1 MLNRFV
7 GWLRQWEFHT
17 KRLDFYRDWAR
28 SIERR
33 EPLPAFLAAEIA
45 ISRAK
50 HTLNRARATALSQ
63 MLARFHAAEN
73 MPLSQV
79 VGLSMPAED
88 RLMLAAGDTLE
99 EEDFVVVI
107 KDLCDAIE
115 IQAASKMIL
124 WRSLITPMMILPG
137 VGVFAYVLSAKS
149 IPIIEEFAPASVWT
163 PFNSAVRAVAN
174 VINVGGPYIIL
185 AAVLAVAAMA
195 WALPNWRHP
204 LRFKLEK
211 VNPKTAFWLMPVAPW
226 LTPLS
231 IYRDFQALLILS
243 TLAVLLKRG
252 RTLNQALKSVAA
264 IGTPYVR
271 HHMRRI
277 IFFLEEAPLEVSKAF
292 ATGILSANVAARL
305 ATISRTNPSFEE
317 VLIEIGTTGSVE
329 ITKQVQKAASG
340 MNIMLLCMAAFTIVF
355 LYLGQ
360 LNLSFTLK
368 KEMDP
373 NMMMQRK
380 MEDGL
385 KI

>member
-1 MLNRFV
+1 MLKRFV
-7 GWLRQWEFHT
+7 SWLRQWEFHT
-17 KRLDFYRDWAR
+17 KRLEFYRDWAR

-50 HTLNRARATALSQ
+50 HTANPARAAALTQ

-88 RLMLAAGDTLE
+88 RLMLSAGDTLE
-99 EEDFVVVI
+99 EKDFVVVV
-107 KDLCDAIE
+107 KDLCEAIE
-115 IQAASKMIL
+115 IQSASKAIL

-163 PFNSAVRAVAN
+163 PFNSAVRMVAN

-185 AAVLAVAAMA
+185 AALLGVAAMA
-195 WALPNWRHP
+195 WALPNWRNP

-211 VNPKTAFWLMPVAPW
+211 IQPKTAFWLIPIAPW

-252 RTLNQALKSVAA
+252 RTLNQALESVATN
-264 IGTPYVR
+264 GTPYVR

-292 ATGILSANVAARL
+292 ATGILSPNVSARL

-340 MNIMLLCMAAFTIVF
+340 MNIMLLCLAAFMTVF
-355 LYLGQ
+355 LYIGQ

-373 NMMMQRK
+373 NVMMQRK
-380 MEDGL
+380 MEGG
-385 KI
+385 